1 MVCCGI
7 MAIRRKHNGYSD
19 HDEFG
24 RPTGADG
31 GAVDMA
37 IRLLRE
43 QKAELEKLRAA
54 QEEQ

>member
-1 MVCCGI
+1 

-24 RPTGADG
+24 GPTGADS

-37 IRLLRE
+37 IRVLRE